1 MHLQEIFELISARD
15 LGSVL
20 TFRNPTDGTMIIED
34 IYKISFMSFHYDPS
48 NSILL
53 YSGFTDHENSQ
64 TRAIAAEDYD
74 LFEGVDTS
82 NFVQHESYYLEL
94 LTNLFDKIQYN
105 KNALKILSDPKVLSN
120 QIPLESFYSHWSLY
134 PHKVTC

>member
-20 TFRNPTDGTMIIED
+20 TFRNPTDGIMIIED

-48 NSILL
+48 NRILL
-53 YSGFTDHENSQ
+53 YSGFTDNETGQSKGI
-64 TRAIAAEDYD
+64 TAEDYY

-82 NFVQHESYYLEL
+82 NFIQSESHYLEL
-94 LTNLFDKIQYN
+94 LTFMFDKIQYR
-105 KNALKILSDPKVLSN
+105 KNDTGLVAD
-120 QIPLESFYSHWSLY
+120 QISLEHFYSNWSLY
-134 PHKVTC
+134 PLKATC